1 MNEDEVFTEKYNYVN
16 FYEFVESIARS
27 AEKLALMPIG
37 IYDVN
42 IFIFLL
48 F

>member
-1 MNEDEVFTEKYNYVN
+1 MNEDETLTEKCNYLN

-37 IYDVN
+37 IYDVIYFFLS
-42 IFIFLL
+42 IF
-48 F
+48 